1 MQAAFHSE
9 TPVRALLVE
18 DDEDLRQGLADYL
31 RLSGID
37 VTEAGSGVAFYRALR
52 SAAFDVAILDVNL
65 PDVSGFELAKDLAQD
80 LSKDLA
86 PARNIGVIMLTA
98 RAGRDDRMR
107 GYAEGADVYL
117 TKPVDSE
124 ELLHLTRNLAQR
136 VRAARSPDTSGEP
149 AVATDMWLLDSVQQQ
164 LTPPLGSVISLSG
177 RELMLLERM
186 AAADGA
192 TVPRQA
198 LADHLGYGAATAES
212 RSLDAVL
219 RRLRQKAGDC
229 GVDLPLR
236 AVHAVGLRF
245 IGRLVRR

>member
-1 MQAAFHSE
+1 MQAAFQSE

-31 RLSGID
+31 RLSGVT

-65 PDVSGFELAKDLAQD
+65 PDVSGFELAKDLA
-80 LSKDLA
+80 KDLA
-86 PARNIGVIMLTA
+86 LARNVGVIMLTA

-136 VRAARSPDTSGEP
+136 VRAARLPDVRAAPGVTP
-149 AVATDMWLLDSVQQQ
+149 DLWVLDSVQQQ
-164 LTPPLGSVISLSG
+164 LTSPMGEAISLSG

-186 AAADGA
+186 AEADGA

-198 LADHLGYGAATAES
+198 LADHLGYGAANVES

-245 IGRLVRR
+245 IGRLIQR